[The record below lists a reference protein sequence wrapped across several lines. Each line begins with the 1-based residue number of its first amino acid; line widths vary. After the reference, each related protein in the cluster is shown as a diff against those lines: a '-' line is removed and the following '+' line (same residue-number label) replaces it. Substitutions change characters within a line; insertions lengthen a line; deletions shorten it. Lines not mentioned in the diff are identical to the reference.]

1 MNFPDGFESAL
12 DGSET
17 FQTISGRQGQMVI
30 KPHSQE
36 GLETENKGQGK
47 EKKRN
52 LDRKQD
58 REVGSRFS
66 CGRPGFSR
74 MLCTGLPYSSMLQTL
89 LRRGMCKS
97 GRQKKGVWAVGSW
110 SWGSLSLKAKE
121 KGVW

>member
-17 FQTISGRQGQMVI
+17 FQTILGRQGQTVI

-36 GLETENKGQGK
+36 GLETGNQGQGK

-66 CGRPGFSR
+66 CSRPGFSR
-74 MLCTGLPYSSMLQTL
+74 MLCTGLLHSSMLQTL

-97 GRQKKGVWAVGSW
+97 ARQKKGI
-110 SWGSLSLKAKE
+110 
-121 KGVW
+121 

>member
-1 MNFPDGFESAL
+1 MAQRHSRRFRRD
-12 DGSET
+12 
-17 FQTISGRQGQMVI
+17 VI
-30 KPHSQE
+30 KPHGQE

-89 LRRGMCKS
+89 LRSGMCKS
-97 GRQKKGVWAVGSW
+97 ARQKKGIWAVGSW

-121 KGVW
+121 KAAWKAGRSGSGLS

>member
-17 FQTISGRQGQMVI
+17 FQTISGRQGQTVI
-30 KPHSQE
+30 KPHRQE

-74 MLCTGLPYSSMLQTL
+74 RLCTGLPYSSVLQTL
-89 LRRGMCKS
+89 LRRACANQQ
-97 GRQKKGVWAVGSW
+97 GRRKAYGLWAAGL
-110 SWGSLSLKAKE
+110 GAA
-121 KGVW
+121 